1 MADEKVVQM
10 DPNMMA
16 QQSQQQQG
24 PSKEEIEL
32 QKTVWLKDHEMR
44 KADII
49 TRALSVG
56 THKDQAE
63 MQLFS
68 EDQRNELEEKIFDI
82 LINLD

>member
-1 MADEKVVQM
+1 MADEKVIQM
-10 DPNMMA
+10 DPSAMA
-16 QQSQQQQG
+16 QPQG

-32 QKTVWLKDHEMR
+32 QKNVWLKDHEMR

-56 THKDQAE
+56 THKDQAD

-68 EDQRNELEEKIFDI
+68 DDQRAELEEKVFEI
-82 LINLD
+82 LKNLD

>member
-1 MADEKVVQM
+1 MADEKVINM

-16 QQSQQQQG
+16 QG

-32 QKTVWLKDHEMR
+32 QKNVWLKDHEMR

-56 THKDQAE
+56 THKDQAD
-63 MQLFS
+63 MKLFS
-68 EDQRNELEEKIFDI
+68 DDQRAELEEKVFEI
-82 LINLD
+82 LKNLD